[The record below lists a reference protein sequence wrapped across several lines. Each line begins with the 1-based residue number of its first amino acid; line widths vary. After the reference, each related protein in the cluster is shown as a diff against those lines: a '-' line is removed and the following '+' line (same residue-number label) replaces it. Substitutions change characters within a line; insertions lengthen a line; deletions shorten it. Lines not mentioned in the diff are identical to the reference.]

1 LIGAEGT
8 KTPGGVWFRGDPAGA
23 CAEEAR
29 RNTHEPL
36 VPRAEINR
44 QSLTKTKRKTGGVEM
59 AGRFDG
65 KVAFVTGGSRG
76 IGKGIVELF
85 AEEGAKVAFI
95 DLNEEALSQTT
106 SELKEKGYE
115 VYSKVANVTDAEQV
129 ESAVKEVYETFG
141 SVDVLVNNAGVI
153 RDNLLFK
160 MTDSDWQTVMDVHL
174 KGSFNAARAVQK
186 YMVEQKYGRIIN
198 ISSTSALGN
207 RGQANYAAAKAGLQ
221 GFTKTL
227 AIELGKYGITA
238 NSVAPGFI
246 ETEMTKET
254 AARIGIPF
262 EHLIQASVANIP
274 VGRSGKPADIANAVA
289 FFADE
294 RSSFVNGQVIY
305 VAGGPKC

>member
-1 LIGAEGT
+1 
-8 KTPGGVWFRGDPAGA
+8 
-23 CAEEAR
+23 
-29 RNTHEPL
+29 
-36 VPRAEINR
+36 
-44 QSLTKTKRKTGGVEM
+44 M
-59 AGRFDG
+59 AGRFAG
-65 KVAFVTGGSRG
+65 RVAFITGGSRG

-85 AEEGAKVAFI
+85 AKEGAKVAFI
-95 DLNEEALSQTT
+95 DLNEEALSETT

-115 VYSKVANVTDAEQV
+115 VYSKLANVTDAEQV
-129 ESAVKEVYETFG
+129 ENAMKEVYEAFG
-141 SVDVLVNNAGVI
+141 SVDILVNNAGVI

-174 KGSFNAARAVQK
+174 KGSFNAARAAQK
-186 YMVEQKYGRIIN
+186 YMVENKYGRIIN

-207 RGQANYAAAKAGLQ
+207 RGQSNYAAAKAGLQ

-227 AIELGKYGITA
+227 AIELGRYGITA

-262 EHLIQASVANIP
+262 EQLIAASVANIP

-294 RSSFVNGQVIY
+294 KSSFVNGQVIY

>member
-1 LIGAEGT
+1 
-8 KTPGGVWFRGDPAGA
+8 
-23 CAEEAR
+23 
-29 RNTHEPL
+29 
-36 VPRAEINR
+36 
-44 QSLTKTKRKTGGVEM
+44 M

-65 KVAFVTGGSRG
+65 RVAFVTGGSRG
-76 IGKGIVELF
+76 IGKGIVQLF

-95 DLNEEALSQTT
+95 DLNEEALAETT
-106 SELKEKGYE
+106 NELRGKGYE
-115 VYSKVANVTDAEQV
+115 VYSKVANVTDSEQV
-129 ESAVKEVYETFG
+129 EQALKEVHDTFG

-174 KGSFNAARAVQK
+174 KGSFNAAKAAQK

-227 AIELGKYGITA
+227 AIELGRYGITA

-262 EHLIQASVANIP
+262 DDLIKHSVASIP

-294 RSSFVNGQVIY
+294 KSSFVNGQVIY
-305 VAGGPKC
+305 VAGGPKN

>member
-1 LIGAEGT
+1 
-8 KTPGGVWFRGDPAGA
+8 
-23 CAEEAR
+23 
-29 RNTHEPL
+29 
-36 VPRAEINR
+36 
-44 QSLTKTKRKTGGVEM
+44 M

-65 KVAFVTGGSRG
+65 RVAFVTGGSRG
-76 IGKGIVELF
+76 IGKGIVQLF

-95 DLNEEALSQTT
+95 DLNEEALAETT
-106 SELKEKGYE
+106 NELREKGYE
-115 VYSKVANVTDAEQV
+115 VYSKVANVTDYAQV
-129 ESAVKEVYETFG
+129 EQAVKEVHDTFG
-141 SVDVLVNNAGVI
+141 YVDILVNNAGVI

-174 KGSFNAARAVQK
+174 KGSFNAAKAAQK

-227 AIELGKYGITA
+227 AIELGRYGITA

-254 AARIGIPF
+254 AARIGISF
-262 EHLIQASVANIP
+262 DDLIKHSVASIP

-294 RSSFVNGQVIY
+294 KSSFVNGQVIY
-305 VAGGPKC
+305 VAGGPKN

>member
-1 LIGAEGT
+1 
-8 KTPGGVWFRGDPAGA
+8 
-23 CAEEAR
+23 
-29 RNTHEPL
+29 
-36 VPRAEINR
+36 
-44 QSLTKTKRKTGGVEM
+44 M
-59 AGRFDG
+59 AGRFEG
-65 KVAFVTGGSRG
+65 RVAFVTGGSRG
-76 IGKGIVELF
+76 IGKGIVQLF

-95 DLNEEALSQTT
+95 DLNEEALAETT
-106 SELKEKGYE
+106 NELREKGYE
-115 VYSKVANVTDAEQV
+115 VYSKIANVTDSGQV
-129 ESAVKEVYETFG
+129 EQAVKEVYDTFG
-141 SVDVLVNNAGVI
+141 SVDILVNNAGVI

-174 KGSFNAARAVQK
+174 KGSFNAAKAAQK
-186 YMVEQKYGRIIN
+186 YMVEHKYGRIIN

-227 AIELGKYGITA
+227 AIELGRYGITA

-254 AARIGIPF
+254 AARIGISF
-262 EHLIQASVANIP
+262 DDLVKHSVASIP

-294 RSSFVNGQVIY
+294 KSSFVNGQVIY
-305 VAGGPKC
+305 VAGGPKN

>member
-1 LIGAEGT
+1 
-8 KTPGGVWFRGDPAGA
+8 
-23 CAEEAR
+23 
-29 RNTHEPL
+29 
-36 VPRAEINR
+36 
-44 QSLTKTKRKTGGVEM
+44 M

-65 KVAFVTGGSRG
+65 RVAFVTGGSRG

-85 AEEGAKVAFI
+85 AEEGAKVAII
-95 DLNEEALSQTT
+95 DLNEEALTETT
-106 SELKEKGYE
+106 NELREKGYE
-115 VYSKVANVTDAEQV
+115 VYSKVANVVDSEQV
-129 ESAVKEVYETFG
+129 ETVVKEVYEAFG
-141 SVDVLVNNAGVI
+141 SIDILVNNAGVI

-160 MTDSDWQTVMDVHL
+160 MTDQDWQTVMDVHL

-227 AIELGKYGITA
+227 AIELGRYGITA

-246 ETEMTKET
+246 ETDMTKAT
-254 AARIGIPF
+254 AERIGISF
-262 EHLIQASVANIP
+262 EQLVSASVAAIP
-274 VGRSGKPADIANAVA
+274 AGRSGKPEDIANAVA

-294 RSSFVNGQVIY
+294 KSSFVNGQVIY